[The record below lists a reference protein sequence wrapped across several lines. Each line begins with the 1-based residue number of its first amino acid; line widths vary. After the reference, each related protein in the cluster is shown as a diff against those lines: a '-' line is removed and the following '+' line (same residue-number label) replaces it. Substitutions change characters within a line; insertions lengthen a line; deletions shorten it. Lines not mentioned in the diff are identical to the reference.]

1 LNNIF
6 IYLNINRIFLNR
18 LNISA
23 IIKTNMVEKTC
34 QICTEDFN
42 KSSNKIFECFSC
54 KEICC
59 TKCHKTYLEN
69 RTICDCMFCNEN
81 ITIQNMIKFHTKTYI
96 FSTGKYKNKGF
107 REWESEAYY
116 KQEHAYFQQTQS
128 IIDADY
134 EVEEM
139 KKKVNELNNIYDTMM
154 ISIHQLNIEFRTVIQ
169 NNQKDDMYKVAKEI
183 DKIKSESKKIKIDI
197 NKQKKLI
204 TRFNLSRINNNSI
217 NKNEINKCCHQDCDG
232 FLNSKWICNKCN
244 KSSCK
249 DCREPKEENH
259 TCDEEKIKNVK
270 FALQTTQG
278 CPKCGERI
286 HRIYGCDQMY
296 CPLCKIIF
304 SYSTGKELKNTTV
317 HQPDAVREL
326 RRNGTLNRDVRDI
339 PCGGINTY
347 SILYSEIKLMKPQFI
362 RIDKPPIGIEDT
374 ITIRIIRQIYL
385 IRFYRSLMRFI
396 LEWEDE
402 NARIVNE
409 NPNEQYELNLK
420 YRLSYMKGLID
431 KETYKKK
438 IYTRYKYVSYERD
451 YREIYSSMCII
462 LSDLVRN
469 QDANINNLNTTK
481 KKVKQI
487 MENITSPSFNETIIK
502 ILKVIKIY
510 NKEFYNISKI
520 YNKPVRTL
528 KFVEFCPSV
537 NSYYNDLNSITD
549 DYEGRFVFSNSLS
562 YYHHYGDENHKGL
575 NIINIE
581 EPYNEIKLHKCVS
594 IKF

>member
-1 LNNIF
+1 MI
-6 IYLNINRIFLNR
+6 II
-18 LNISA
+18 A
-23 IIKTNMVEKTC
+23 IMNTNMVEKTC

-59 TKCHKTYLEN
+59 TNCHKTYLEN

-116 KQEHAYFQQTQS
+116 QQELPYFQQTQS
-128 IIDADY
+128 IIDAEY
-134 EVEEM
+134 EVEQM
-139 KKKVNELNNIYDTMM
+139 KKKVNNLNDIYDVMM
-154 ISIHQLNIEFRTVIQ
+154 ISIHQLNIKFRAI
-169 NNQKDDMYKVAKEI
+169 NKNKKDNMYKVAKEI
-183 DKIKSESKKIKIDI
+183 DKIKSDSRKIKIDI
-197 NKQKKLI
+197 NKHKKLI
-204 TRFNLSRINNNSI
+204 TRFNLSRINNNSF
-217 NKNEINKCCHQDCDG
+217 NKNEINKCCHQNCDG

-270 FALQTTQG
+270 FALKTTQG

-286 HRIYGCDQMY
+286 HRIFGCDQMY

-304 SYSTGKELKNTTV
+304 SYSTGKELKHSNV

-326 RRNGTLNRDVRDI
+326 RLNGTLNRDVRDI
-339 PCGGINTY
+339 PCGGINAY
-347 SILYSEIKLMKPQFI
+347 SILYSKIKLIKPQFI
-362 RIDKPPIGIEDT
+362 RIDEPPIGIENT
-374 ITIRIIRQIYL
+374 IATNKLMEPPFIRSNCITTNNVKQYYL
-385 IRFYRSLMRFI
+385 ISFYKSLMRFI

-402 NARIVNE
+402 NARLVRE

-438 IYTRYKYVSYERD
+438 IYTRYKTVSYERD
-451 YREIYSSMCII
+451 YTEVYSSMCIV
-462 LSDLVRN
+462 LSDLVRI
-469 QDANINNLNTTK
+469 QDANINNLDTTQN
-481 KKVKQI
+481 KVKQI

-502 ILKVIKIY
+502 ILKIIKIY

-520 YNKPVRTL
+520 YNKSVKTL
-528 KFVEFCPSV
+528 KFLEFCPSRYYC
-537 NSYYNDLNSITD
+537 NSVNSITD

-562 YYHHYGDENHKGL
+562 YYHHYGDEYHKGL
-575 NIINIE
+575 NVINIE
-581 EPYNEIKLHKCVS
+581 ESYNEIKLHKCVS